1 MKRNMLTLLLALFET
16 GAAFS
21 APLSGIAVTP
31 EPTLHSGFYRF
42 AIQRQDGKEIAFIS
56 EVKDSGGK
64 KIVYIINGKDKL
76 SADEISF
83 HKDSITIKLPFFGS
97 SLIAKI
103 KDNGDLAGNW
113 IRNYGKRKQVLPFT
127 AVYKQTERFKATV
140 RPAQNITGRW
150 AVQFTGRG
158 KKINEAVGEFIQQ
171 GSHLSGTFRTSTGDY
186 RFLEGVVSGDS
197 LYLSGFDG
205 AGAKLF
211 VAAIED
217 AQTISGGKYYSG
229 GFSSQN
235 WTARKDDNTS
245 LPDEFAVTKLRPGA
259 TKPDFSFRDLDGNT
273 VSIKDARFQNKVTVI
288 QIMGSW
294 CPNCMDE
301 ARFVAENYEEFSKK
315 GVEFIAL
322 AYELSSDYEES
333 KTALQPFVKRFKI
346 NYPVLITGVSV
357 SDTLRTEKTL
367 PQLEKIKA
375 FPTTL
380 FLDKKGNIRKIHT
393 GFDGPA
399 TGDHYVQYKKEF
411 EEIISTLSKE

>member
-1 MKRNMLTLLLALFET
+1 MKRNILILLLSLFET
-16 GAAFS
+16 GIVFS
-21 APLSGIAVTP
+21 APMSDRETKPG
-31 EPTLHSGFYRF
+31 PTLHNGFYRF
-42 AIQRQDGKEIAFIS
+42 AIQRQDGKEIVFIS
-56 EVKDSGGK
+56 EIKDSSGK
-64 KIVYIINGKDKL
+64 KIIYIMNGDDKL
-76 SADEISF
+76 LADEISF
-83 HKDSITIKLPFFGS
+83 YKDSITIKLPFFES

-103 KDNGDLAGNW
+103 EDNGDLAGNW
-113 IRNYGKRKQVLPFT
+113 IRDYGKRKQALPFT
-127 AVYKQTERFKATV
+127 AVYNQTERFAVTA
-140 RPAQNITGRW
+140 RPTQNITGRW

-158 KKINEAVGEFIQQ
+158 GKINNAVGEFIQR

-211 VAAIED
+211 VAGIED

-229 GFSSQN
+229 GFSSQS

-245 LPDEFAVTKLRPGA
+245 LPDEFALTKLRPGA
-259 TKPDFSFRDLDGNT
+259 AKPDFSFRDLNGNT
-273 VSIKDARFQNKVTVI
+273 ISVKDARFRNKVTVI

-301 ARFVAENYEEFSKK
+301 ARFVSENYEEFSKK

-346 NYPVLITGVSV
+346 HYPVLITGVSV
-357 SDTLRTEKTL
+357 SDTLRTEKTI

-380 FLDKKGNIRKIHT
+380 FLDKEGNIRKIHT

-411 EEIISTLSKE
+411 DEIISILSGE